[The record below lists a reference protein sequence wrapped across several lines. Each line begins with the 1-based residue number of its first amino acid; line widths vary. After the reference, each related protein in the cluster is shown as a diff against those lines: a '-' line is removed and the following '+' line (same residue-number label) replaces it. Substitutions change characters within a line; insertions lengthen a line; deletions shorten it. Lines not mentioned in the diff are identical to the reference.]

1 MLICG
6 ITISV
11 ALSALGVEKAEP
23 SSKSP
28 LLLSTVCLLYSN
40 NQVEP
45 AGIAAEEVKK
55 KVIT

>member
-11 ALSALGVEKAEP
+11 ALSALGTAYAEP

-28 LLLSTVCLLYSN
+28 LLLSAVALLYSTTN
-40 NQVEP
+40 VELTTTP
-45 AGIAAEEVKK
+45 EEV
-55 KVIT
+55 T